1 MTIKGR
7 RFYQTG
13 VMTLAD
19 CGELC
24 AYNKHPEQA
33 VKRCTEILS
42 IALQVIRRVCESSTF
57 K

>member
-33 VKRCTEILS
+33 VKRCTEIL
-42 IALQVIRRVCESSTF
+42 LHSTAGNSEGL
-57 K
+57 